1 VVSLDIATVKR
12 SIHTVRKSLLSRG
25 MKYLLGLIVLLGAL
39 MLYLLSSAS
48 ANTPLFARDLP
59 LILFCSVALIL
70 GLLVLVGYQLLMLRR
85 RLAAGLFGSK
95 LTLRL
100 VLLFALVAVLPG
112 VLVYSVSVQFLNK
125 SIESWFDVR
134 VDKALEGALSLGRTT
149 LDNMLRDLAHKA
161 DSMVPALEEGSTS
174 RQIAVLNSLR
184 EQMSVQEATLF
195 QPDGTI
201 IAFSVTEGRG
211 LMPQLLTGTVARQAR
226 LQQPYRGV
234 ESDAEKGLRLRV
246 VVPINRT
253 TGETVL
259 LQLMQPVPAQLARD
273 AETVQGMYQDYQEL
287 SLSRQGL
294 KRLYGLSLT
303 LALLLALLTALVLAI
318 VFSERLSA
326 PLSILAAGTRAVA
339 QGDFSQRHPVR
350 SHDELGILT
359 ESFNTM
365 TTQLAEARA
374 QLLRNQDQLEEAK
387 AYLESILAKLSA
399 GVVSFDARRHLRS
412 ANPSAEQ
419 ILGVRLAP
427 LIGVG
432 LPEWGAHDAR
442 LAEVATAIAQAID
455 TGGDESWEKQVE
467 FGSDFGRKVL
477 LLRGSTLQG
486 GAETG
491 MVLVFDDIT
500 RLLQAQRYAAWG
512 EVARRLAHEIKN
524 PLTPIQLSAERLTHR
539 LTEKLSA
546 PDAEMLN
553 RATHTIVAQ
562 VAQLKGMVDAFSQY
576 ARSPELRLEAL
587 DMNDVVREVLAL
599 YESHATGIELDLDGR
614 LPQVEGD
621 AARLR
626 QVIHNLLQNAEQ
638 AVAEVSSPHIVVS
651 TRQEAS
657 AARLCVRDNGPG
669 FPPDI
674 LARVF
679 EPYVTTKT
687 KGTGL
692 GLAIVKKIVEEHNGY
707 IEIRNRESAG
717 AEVSIRLP
725 AIGERRRAGEAAAK
739 AKAG

>member
-1 VVSLDIATVKR
+1 LVSLDVSPVKR
-12 SIHTVRKSLLSRG
+12 SIHTVRTSLLSRG
-25 MKYLLGLIVLLGAL
+25 MKYLIALIVVLGAL
-39 MLYLLSSAS
+39 MLYLLSGAS

-59 LILFCSVALIL
+59 VILFCGVALIL
-70 GLLVLVGYQLLMLRR
+70 GLSVLVGYQLLVLRR
-85 RLAAGLFGSK
+85 RLSAGLFGSK

-112 VLVYSVSVQFLNK
+112 VLVYAVSVQFLNK
-125 SIESWFDVR
+125 SIESWFNVR

-149 LDNMLRDLAHKA
+149 LDNMLRELANKA
-161 DSMVPALEEGSTS
+161 DTMVPALEEGTPA

-195 QPDGTI
+195 RPDGSI

-211 LMPQLLTGTVARQAR
+211 LMPQLLTGSVARQVR

-234 ESDAEKGLRLRV
+234 ESDADRGLRLRV
-246 VVPINRT
+246 VIPINRSP
-253 TGETVL
+253 GETVL
-259 LQLMQPVPAQLARD
+259 LQLVQPVPTQLARD
-273 AETVQGMYQDYQEL
+273 AETVQGIYQDYQEL

-318 VFSERLSA
+318 AFSERLSA

-374 QLLRNQDQLEEAK
+374 QLLRNQDQLEQAN

-399 GVVSFDARRHLRS
+399 GVVSFDAERRLRS

-419 ILGVRLAP
+419 ILGVQLAA
-427 LIGVG
+427 LIGVS
-432 LPEWGAHDAR
+432 LYDWGAHDAR
-442 LAEVATAIAQAID
+442 LAEVAAAVAEAID
-455 TGGDESWEKQVE
+455 AGGIESWEKQVE
-467 FGSDFGRKVL
+467 FGSDVGRKVL
-477 LLRGSTLQG
+477 LLRGSTLQS

-491 MVLVFDDIT
+491 VVLVFDDIT
-500 RLLQAQRYAAWG
+500 RLLQAQRFAAWG

-539 LTEKLSA
+539 LSEKLSA
-546 PDAEMLN
+546 SDADILN
-553 RATHTIVAQ
+553 RATRTIVAQ

-587 DMNDVVREVLAL
+587 DLNGVVREVLAL
-599 YESHATGIELDLDGR
+599 YESHATGIAVDLDA
-614 LPQVEGD
+614 QVPAIEGD
-621 AARLR
+621 AARVR

-638 AVAEVSSPHIVVS
+638 AVMESSTPRIVVA
-651 TRQEAS
+651 TRWEGS
-657 AARLCVRDNGPG
+657 HARLSVRDNGPG

-674 LARVF
+674 LTRVF
-679 EPYVTTKT
+679 EPYITTKT

-692 GLAIVKKIVEEHNGY
+692 GLAIVKKIVEEHSGH
-707 IEIRNRESAG
+707 IEIRNREGGG
-717 AEVSIRLP
+717 AEVSIRFP
-725 AIGERRRAGEAAAK
+725 VIGETRRPVTAAAN

>member
-1 VVSLDIATVKR
+1 MTR
-12 SIHTVRKSLLSRG
+12 SIHTARKSLLSRG
-25 MKYLLGLIVLLGAL
+25 MQYLIALILVLGAI

-59 LILFCSVALIL
+59 LILFCSVALVL
-70 GLLVLVGYQLLMLRR
+70 GLTVLVGYQLLMLRR

-112 VLVYSVSVQFLNK
+112 VLVYAVSVQFLNK
-125 SIESWFDVR
+125 SIESWFNVR

-149 LDNMLRDLAHKA
+149 LDNMLRELSQKA
-161 DSMVPALEEGSTS
+161 NSMVPALEEGVPS

-195 QPDGTI
+195 QPDGAI
-201 IAFSVTEGRG
+201 IAFSVAEGTG
-211 LMPQLLTGTVARQAR
+211 LMPQLLTGTVARQVR

-234 ESDAEKGLRLRV
+234 EQDAEKGLRLRV
-246 VVPINRT
+246 VVPINRSS
-253 TGETVL
+253 GETVL
-259 LQLMQPVPAQLARD
+259 LQLVQSVPAQLARD

-399 GVVSFDARRHLRS
+399 GVVSFDAERRLRS

-419 ILGVRLAP
+419 ILGVKLAA
-427 LIGVG
+427 LIGVS
-432 LPEWGAHDAR
+432 LYDWATHDAR
-442 LAEVATAIAQAID
+442 LSEVAAGIAEAIAA
-455 TGGDESWEKQVE
+455 GGKNSWEKQVE
-467 FGSDFGRKVL
+467 FGSDVGRKVL
-477 LLRGSTLQG
+477 LLRGSTLQAGVEG
-486 GAETG
+486 GV
-491 MVLVFDDIT
+491 VLVFDDIT
-500 RLLQAQRYAAWG
+500 RLLQAQRFAAWG

-539 LTEKLSA
+539 LADKLSA
-546 PDAEMLN
+546 PDADMLS

-576 ARSPELRLEAL
+576 ARSPEVHLETLDLNRL
-587 DMNDVVREVLAL
+587 VREVLAL
-599 YESHATGIELDLDGR
+599 YESHATGIVLELDHS

-638 AVAEVSSPHIVVS
+638 AVAEVATPRIVVS
-651 TRQEAS
+651 TEAES
-657 AARLCVRDNGPG
+657 ASARLCVRDNGPG

-674 LARVF
+674 LARAF
-679 EPYVTTKT
+679 EPYVTTKS

-692 GLAIVKKIVEEHNGY
+692 GLAIVKKIVEEHNGS
-707 IEIRNRESAG
+707 IEIRNRDAAG
-717 AEVSIRLP
+717 AEIAIRLP
-725 AIGERRRAGEAAAK
+725 TIGETRRAGEAAVK

>member
-1 VVSLDIATVKR
+1 VDIPAVTR
-12 SIHTVRKSLLSRG
+12 SIHTARKSLLSRG
-25 MKYLLGLIVLLGAL
+25 TKYLIAAILLLGAV
-39 MLYLLSSAS
+39 MLYLLSGAS

-59 LILFCSVALIL
+59 LILLGGVAVVL
-70 GLLVLVGYQLLMLRR
+70 GLMVLVGYQLLVLRR

-100 VLLFALVAVLPG
+100 VLLFSLVAVLPG
-112 VLVYSVSVQFLNK
+112 ALVYGVSVQFLNK

-149 LDNMLRDLAHKA
+149 LDNMLRDLVHKA
-161 DSMVPALEEGSTS
+161 DTMAPALEEGALP

-184 EQMSVQEATLF
+184 EQMAVQEATLF

-211 LMPQLLTGTVARQAR
+211 LMPQLLTGTVARQVR

-234 ESDAEKGLRLRV
+234 ESDAERGLRLRV
-246 VVPINRT
+246 VVPVNRSS
-253 TGETVL
+253 GETVL
-259 LQLMQPVPAQLARD
+259 LQLVQPVPAQLARD

-303 LALLLALLTALVLAI
+303 LALLLALLTALLLAI

-399 GVVSFDARRHLRS
+399 GVISFDAEQRLRS
-412 ANPSAEQ
+412 ANPSAEE
-419 ILGVRLAP
+419 ILGVELVG
-427 LIGVG
+427 LIGVS
-432 LPEWGAHDAR
+432 LRDWGAREER
-442 LAEVATAIAQAID
+442 LSEVSGAIAEAID
-455 TGGDESWEKQVE
+455 EGGEQPWEKQVE
-467 FGSDFGRKVL
+467 FGAEIGRKVL
-477 LLRGSTLQG
+477 LLRGSTLQA
-486 GAETG
+486 GAESG
-491 MVLVFDDIT
+491 VVLVFDDIT
-500 RLLQAQRYAAWG
+500 RLLQAQRYEAWG

-539 LTEKLSA
+539 LANKLAA
-546 PDAEMLN
+546 PDADMLN
-553 RATHTIVAQ
+553 RATQTIVAQ

-576 ARSPELRLEAL
+576 ARSPEVRLELL
-587 DMNDVVREVLAL
+587 DLNELVREVLAL
-599 YESHATGIELDLDGR
+599 YESHATRIALDLDEDR
-614 LPQVEGD
+614 PRVEGD

-638 AVAEVSSPHIVVS
+638 AVADSSVPRIVVS
-651 TRQEAS
+651 TRLEGAV
-657 AARLCVRDNGPG
+657 ARLSVRDNGPG
-669 FPPDI
+669 FLPHI
-674 LARVF
+674 LARAF
-679 EPYVTTKT
+679 EPYVTTKPR
-687 KGTGL
+687 GTGL
-692 GLAIVKKIVEEHNGY
+692 GLAIVKKIVEEHNGR
-707 IEIRNRESAG
+707 IDIRNQEPSG
-717 AEVSIRLP
+717 AEIIIELP
-725 AIGERRRAGEAAAK
+725 AIEEMRHAGEAAANVE
-739 AKAG
+739 GGMRP

>member
-1 VVSLDIATVKR
+1 MSR
-12 SIHTVRKSLLSRG
+12 SIHTMRKSLLSRG
-25 MKYLLGLIVLLGAL
+25 MKYLIALILLLGAGL
-39 MLYLLSSAS
+39 LYLLSSAS

-59 LILFCSVALIL
+59 LILFCGVALVL
-70 GLLVLVGYQLLMLRR
+70 GLLVLVGYQLLVLRR
-85 RLAAGLFGSK
+85 RLVAGLFGSK

-100 VLLFALVAVLPG
+100 VLLFSLVAVLPG
-112 VLVYSVSVQFLNK
+112 VLVYAVSVQFLNK

-149 LDNMLRDLAHKA
+149 LDNMLRELAQKA
-161 DSMVPALEEGSTS
+161 NSMAPALEEAMPV

-195 QPDGTI
+195 EPDGTI
-201 IAFSVTEGRG
+201 IAFSVAEGRG
-211 LMPQLLTGTVARQAR
+211 LLPQLLTGTVARQVR

-246 VVPINRT
+246 VVPINRPS
-253 TGETVL
+253 GETVL
-259 LQLMQPVPAQLARD
+259 LQLLQPVPVQLAKD
-273 AETVQGMYQDYQEL
+273 AETVQAMYQDYQEL

-318 VFSERLSA
+318 IFSERLSA

-374 QLLRNQDQLEEAK
+374 QLLRNQDQLEQAK

-399 GVVSFDARRHLRS
+399 GVVAFDAERRLRS
-412 ANPSAEQ
+412 ANPSAEH
-419 ILGVRLAP
+419 ILGVQLAA
-427 LIGVG
+427 LIGVS
-432 LPEWGAHDAR
+432 LYEWGAHEAR
-442 LAEVATAIAQAID
+442 LSEVAAAIADAIN
-455 TGGDESWEKQVE
+455 TGGKSSWEKQVE
-467 FGSDFGRKVL
+467 FGSGFGRKVL
-477 LLRGSTLQG
+477 LLRGSTLQA
-486 GAETG
+486 GAESG
-491 MVLVFDDIT
+491 VVLVFDDIT

-539 LTEKLSA
+539 LADKLA
-546 PDAEMLN
+546 KPDADILS

-576 ARSPELRLEAL
+576 ARSPEVHLEAL
-587 DMNDVVREVLAL
+587 DLNHVVRDVLTL
-599 YESHATGIELDLDGR
+599 YESHATGIVLELDPR

-638 AVAEVSSPHIVVS
+638 AVAEVSSPRIVVS
-651 TRQEAS
+651 THGEGGY
-657 AARLCVRDNGPG
+657 ARLCVRDNGPG

-674 LARVF
+674 LARAF

-687 KGTGL
+687 RGTGL
-692 GLAIVKKIVEEHNGY
+692 GLAIVKKIVEEHNGS
-707 IEIRNRESAG
+707 IEVRNRESSG
-717 AEVSIRLP
+717 AEVSIQLP
-725 AIGERRRAGEAAAK
+725 IIGETLRAGEAAAN